1 MESEEIGKLEI
12 KNNLTKNK
20 AVIYDEMLD
29 YQTGYSAI
37 YLTSVY
43 HDNIEE
49 LKNVLK
55 DEYSKINTTGKIS
68 LNEYKNI
75 ENLDN
80 FEKDFNNLRLLNE
93 DLSNSMKIEQKKN
106 NLFLYS
112 IGITIFT
119 IYLQLTLSFTLLS
132 ENFNKKMIISTD
144 SNLIYLRLVLF
155 ITFSLKFWI
164 GYSNGRKKLNHSLY
178 QNYLYRTINKNII
191 SGLFGIVQIIINFLI
206 YFTFIQI
213 LIRENNLLESI
224 FIFVCFI
231 IIINLEKWIG
241 NYFIFT
247 NGNLLNYSRNNFI
260 QIWCVDKEIIEK
272 QNYFEYFEDGLC
284 LLLFLLCFIP
294 LYKSIKI

>member
-43 HDNIEE
+43 HDNIDE
-49 LKNVLK
+49 LKSVLK

-68 LNEYKNI
+68 LNEYKNV

-80 FEKDFNNLRLLNE
+80 FEKDFNNLRLINE
-93 DLSNSMKIEQKKN
+93 DLSESMKIEKKKN

-132 ENFNKKMIISTD
+132 ENFYNKMIITTD
-144 SNLIYLRLVLF
+144 NNLIYLRLVLF

-164 GYSNGRKKLNHSLY
+164 GYSNGRKKLNHSIY

-191 SGLFGIVQIIINFLI
+191 SGLFGIIQIIIHFFI

-260 QIWCVDKEIIEK
+260 QIWCVDKEVIEK
-272 QNYFEYFEDGLC
+272 QNYFEYLEDALC
-284 LLLFLLCFIP
+284 LLLFLICFIP

>member
-12 KNNLTKNK
+12 KKNLTKNK

-43 HDNIEE
+43 HDNVDE
-49 LKNVLK
+49 LKNILK

-68 LNEYKNI
+68 LNEYKNV

-80 FEKDFNNLRLLNE
+80 FENDFNNLRLINE
-93 DLSNSMKIEQKKN
+93 DLSNNMKLEKN
-106 NLFLYS
+106 KNKLFLYS
-112 IGITIFT
+112 IGITIIT
-119 IYLQLTLSFTLLS
+119 IYIQLTFSFSLLF
-132 ENFNKKMIISTD
+132 ENYYDKVLITTD

-178 QNYLYRTINKNII
+178 QNYLYRTMNRNII
-191 SGLFGIVQIIINFLI
+191 SGLFGLIQIIINFFI

-260 QIWCVDKEIIEK
+260 QIWCVDKDIIEK
-272 QNYFEYFEDGLC
+272 HNYFEYFEDALC
-284 LLLFLLCFIP
+284 FLLFLFIIFFI
-294 LYKSIKI
+294 LN

>member
-1 MESEEIGKLEI
+1 
-12 KNNLTKNK
+12 
-20 AVIYDEMLD
+20 
-29 YQTGYSAI
+29 
-37 YLTSVY
+37 
-43 HDNIEE
+43 
-49 LKNVLK
+49 
-55 DEYSKINTTGKIS
+55 
-68 LNEYKNI
+68 
-75 ENLDN
+75 
-80 FEKDFNNLRLLNE
+80 
-93 DLSNSMKIEQKKN
+93 MKIEQKKN

-284 LLLFLLCFIP
+284 LLLFLLCFIT
-294 LYKSIKI
+294 LYKSIKIYIKFFIIY

>member
-12 KNNLTKNK
+12 KKNLTKNK

-43 HDNIEE
+43 HDNIDE
-49 LKNVLK
+49 LKNILK

-68 LNEYKNI
+68 LNEYKNV

-80 FEKDFNNLRLLNE
+80 FENDFNNLRLINE
-93 DLSNSMKIEQKKN
+93 DLSNNMKLEKN
-106 NLFLYS
+106 KNKLFLYS
-112 IGITIFT
+112 IGITIIT
-119 IYLQLTLSFTLLS
+119 IYIQLTFSFSLLF
-132 ENFNKKMIISTD
+132 ENYYDKVLITTD

-178 QNYLYRTINKNII
+178 QNYLYRTMNRNII
-191 SGLFGIVQIIINFLI
+191 SGLFGLIQIIMNFFI

-213 LIRENNLLESI
+213 LIRENNLLKSI

-260 QIWCVDKEIIEK
+260 QIWCIDKDIIEK
-272 QNYFEYFEDGLC
+272 HNYFEYFEDALC
-284 LLLFLLCFIP
+284 FLLFLLCFIP
-294 LYKSIKI
+294 LYKSIKF

>member
-260 QIWCVDKEIIEK
+260 QIWCIDKEIIEK

>member
-224 FIFVCFI
+224 FIFICFI

>member
-12 KNNLTKNK
+12 KKNLTKNK

-43 HDNIEE
+43 HDNVDE
-49 LKNVLK
+49 LKNILK

-68 LNEYKNI
+68 LNEYKNV

-80 FEKDFNNLRLLNE
+80 FENDFNNLRLINE
-93 DLSNSMKIEQKKN
+93 DLSNSIKVEKN
-106 NLFLYS
+106 KNKLFLYS

-119 IYLQLTLSFTLLS
+119 IYIQLTFCFSLLFES
-132 ENFNKKMIISTD
+132 YYNKILIITD

-155 ITFSLKFWI
+155 ITFSSKFWI

-191 SGLFGIVQIIINFLI
+191 SGLFGLIQIVINFLI

-213 LIRENNLLESI
+213 LIRENNLLEAI
-224 FIFVCFI
+224 FTFVCFI

>member
-12 KNNLTKNK
+12 KKNLTKNK

-43 HDNIEE
+43 HDNVDE
-49 LKNVLK
+49 LKNILK

-68 LNEYKNI
+68 LNEYKNV

-80 FEKDFNNLRLLNE
+80 FENDFNNLRLINE
-93 DLSNSMKIEQKKN
+93 DLSNNMKLEKN
-106 NLFLYS
+106 KNKLFLYS
-112 IGITIFT
+112 IGITIIT
-119 IYLQLTLSFTLLS
+119 IYIQLTFSFSLLF
-132 ENFNKKMIISTD
+132 ENYYDKVLITTD

-191 SGLFGIVQIIINFLI
+191 SGLFGLIQIVINFLI

-224 FIFVCFI
+224 FTFVCFI

-260 QIWCVDKEIIEK
+260 QIWCVVF
-272 QNYFEYFEDGLC
+272 YS
-284 LLLFLLCFIP
+284 FI
-294 LYKSIKI
+294 

>member
-12 KNNLTKNK
+12 KKNLTKNK

-43 HDNIEE
+43 HDNVDE
-49 LKNVLK
+49 LKNILK

-68 LNEYKNI
+68 LNEYKNV

-80 FEKDFNNLRLLNE
+80 FENDFNNLRLINE
-93 DLSNSMKIEQKKN
+93 DLSNSIKVEKN
-106 NLFLYS
+106 KNKLFLYS

-119 IYLQLTLSFTLLS
+119 IYIQLTFCFSLLFES
-132 ENFNKKMIISTD
+132 YYNKILIITD

-191 SGLFGIVQIIINFLI
+191 SGLFGLIQIVINFLI

-224 FIFVCFI
+224 FTFVCFI

>member
-43 HDNIEE
+43 HDNIDE
-49 LKNVLK
+49 LKSVLK

-68 LNEYKNI
+68 LNEYKNV

-80 FEKDFNNLRLLNE
+80 FEKDFNNLRLINE
-93 DLSNSMKIEQKKN
+93 DLSESMKIEKKKN

-132 ENFNKKMIISTD
+132 ENFYNKMIITTD
-144 SNLIYLRLVLF
+144 NNLIYLRLVLF

-164 GYSNGRKKLNHSLY
+164 GYSNGRKKLNHSIY

-191 SGLFGIVQIIINFLI
+191 SGLFGIIQIIIHFFI